1 MNTTDTKHLFER
13 FAAHKAKHATCI
25 PYNAVNVPGIS
36 DESGTL
42 NALKE
47 SDMPKSSERTDSASK
62 SESKSETV
70 SILARLSG
78 VKQNDAENDA
88 GESVRQIAESRGIS
102 GICEDSHFD
111 LRRTSESVPAA
122 ASESEYESSCSENAS
137 AERKKRDRLRLHIT
151 TGQAALA
158 ITVLVAALC
167 ACIAMLISQSQNM
180 NRLTAGMAWKSVSGT
195 EKSSSGTPSGNS
207 QSGNSQSASPQ
218 SLSSSAQTET
228 DESGFESESEN
239 KSSSQSSSQIPS
251 EHSEQYS
258 SSKLINI
265 NKATSE
271 QLQTLDGIG
280 PSTAE
285 KIISYRK
292 SHGAFSSVDD
302 LIEIP
307 GIGAKTVEKLRNA
320 VTVK

>member
-13 FAAHKAKHATCI
+13 FAAHKAKHATCV
-25 PYNAVNVPGIS
+25 PYNAVSVLGIS

-111 LRRTSESVPAA
+111 LRGTCESVPAA
-122 ASESEYESSCSENAS
+122 ASESECESSYSENAS

-180 NRLTAGMAWKSVSGT
+180 NRLTAGMAWNFVSDT
-195 EKSSSGTPSGNS
+195 EKSSSGT

-218 SLSSSAQTET
+218 SPSSSAQTET

-251 EHSEQYS
+251 ENSEHSS

-271 QLQTLDGIG
+271 RLQTLDGIG

-307 GIGAKTVEKLRNA
+307 GIGTKTVEKLRNA

>member
-13 FAAHKAKHATCI
+13 FAAHKAKHAACV
-25 PYNAVNVPGIS
+25 PYNAVSVPGIS

-47 SDMPKSSERTDSASK
+47 SDMPKSSERTDRASK

-111 LRRTSESVPAA
+111 LRGTCESVPAA
-122 ASESEYESSCSENAS
+122 ASECESSYSENAS
-137 AERKKRDRLRLHIT
+137 AERRKRDRLRLHIT

-180 NRLTAGMAWKSVSGT
+180 NRLTAGMAWNSVSGT
-195 EKSSSGTPSGNS
+195 ERSSSGT

-251 EHSEQYS
+251 ENSEQSS

-307 GIGAKTVEKLRNA
+307 GIGTKTVEKLRNA